1 MNHPAPTTEN
11 RPDQDPATSS
21 PAGPADDAGREE
33 LVCLHVGCGSRAA
46 SGLHPAFTAPGWSE
60 LRLDIDPAVEPDV
73 VASITDMAPVAD
85 RCVDAVFSSHNL
97 EHLEAHEVPRALA
110 EFHRVLRPGGMLL
123 VTLPDLEA
131 VARLVVEGKL
141 EETVY
146 ESPAGPVAPID
157 MLFGFRPFLALG
169 ATPMSHRTG
178 FTLDTLRGHLLAAG
192 FEEQKL
198 WREGLD
204 LWAMVRRP

>member
-1 MNHPAPTTEN
+1 MNKPAPTTEN
-11 RPDQDPATSS
+11 SPNQDPATSS
-21 PAGPADDAGREE
+21 PADHAGREE
-33 LVCLHVGCGSRAA
+33 LVCLHVGCGSKAA

-73 VASITDMAPVAD
+73 VASITDMAPVGD
-85 RCVDAVFSSHNL
+85 QCVDAVFSSHNL

-169 ATPMSHRTG
+169 ATPMAHRTG